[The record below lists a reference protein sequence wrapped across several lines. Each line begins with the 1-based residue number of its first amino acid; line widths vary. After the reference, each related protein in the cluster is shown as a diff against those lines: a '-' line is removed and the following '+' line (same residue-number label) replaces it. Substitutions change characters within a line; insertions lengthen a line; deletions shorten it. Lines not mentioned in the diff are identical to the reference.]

1 MSPRVRKVVSDLT
14 EQPGR
19 ALLVFLAIAL
29 GAAALTVAL
38 GARSVLLREI
48 PASFA
53 TAEPP
58 AAVFWLED
66 VDSQV
71 LEGVRALPGVVDAD
85 ARRLVRARVEV
96 APGDWRTLLLFG
108 VRDFVDLRVS
118 AFETLEGQWPP
129 ERGAVLVERSGLPVL
144 GAGPNARVG
153 DTITVR
159 VLGGTSAS
167 LPIRGVVH
175 DPALAPGWQDNA
187 AYAYASRET
196 LADLGLGGH
205 LDELRITVDGNRSVA
220 ARVADDAADWLAEA
234 GHDVSRVEVPPRRHP
249 HTDHMTTMLLL
260 LSVFSA
266 LALVLSG
273 ALAASVIA
281 AFLARQARQIGV
293 MKTIGA
299 RSSDIA
305 AIYLAMI
312 AVLAAPAVVIGL
324 GAGLLGA
331 RSFSTYAAQQ
341 LNLDVAS
348 YAVGTTTLLAI
359 VSIGLVLPLVAAAI
373 PIARAAR
380 MPVQKALQDPGIT
393 APRTGVRAKT
403 RGRDKTRLGRLLSG
417 LGRPT
422 VLAVRNSF
430 RRPARLWVTL
440 FALALGGAALMTAA
454 NVYVSLIAA
463 VDRSLDRR
471 GDDVDARL
479 LRPVDATVLL
489 ADIRVLPGVSHVE
502 GWGGA
507 LVALNTQ
514 ASADRS
520 RGRYGLL
527 APPSDTA
534 LLDVPIVEGRW
545 PQAAQIGEL
554 VVNRNLQ
561 AIEPALV
568 IGADVQ
574 LALGPRSVNGRIV
587 GVIEEV
593 AEPSLYTNPPTF
605 AELAGADGLAGVIR
619 VAADPGAEDRLAS
632 QIEEVIVDAGSMPAL
647 LFTRPALRQAMVDHF
662 AILLAL
668 LSTAALAAIIVGG
681 LGLAASMGLNVL
693 ERTREIGIIRAVG
706 ARPAAVRNLI
716 LTEGYAIALA
726 SVLLAG
732 VLSVP
737 LSMAVATIVGNHGLH
752 LTLPLVFSPTG
763 VLAWTVLVAVL
774 TLIACIGP
782 ARRAM
787 RTPVCDAIAY
797 E

>member
-1 MSPRVRKVVSDLT
+1 MSPRVKKVVSDLT
-14 EQPGR
+14 EQPAR

-58 AAVFWLED
+58 AVVFWLED

-71 LEGVRALPGVVDAD
+71 LEGVRALSGVVDAD
-85 ARRLVRARVEV
+85 ARRVVRARVEV
-96 APGDWRTLLLFG
+96 VTGDWRTLLLFG
-108 VRDFVDLRVS
+108 VRDFSDLRVS

-144 GAGPNARVG
+144 GAGTG
-153 DTITVR
+153 DTVAVR
-159 VLGGTSAS
+159 VPGGTSAS

-205 LDELRITVDGNRSVA
+205 LDELRITVDGDRSMA
-220 ARVADDAADWLAEA
+220 GRVADSAADWLAEA
-234 GHDVSRVEVPPRRHP
+234 GYDVLRVEVPPRRHP

-299 RSSDIA
+299 RSPDIA

-312 AVLAAPAVVIGL
+312 TALAAPAVVIGL

-331 RSFSTYAAQQ
+331 RSFSGFAAQQ
-341 LNLDVAS
+341 LNLDVADHTVDAS
-348 YAVGTTTLLAI
+348 TLL
-359 VSIGLVLPLVAAAI
+359 VMVWIGLAVPLVAVAI

-393 APRTGVRAKT
+393 APRTRR
-403 RGRDKTRLGRLLSG
+403 RGLGLLKG

-422 VLAVRNSF
+422 LLAVRNSF
-430 RRPARLWVTL
+430 RRPARLWLTL
-440 FALALGGAALMTAA
+440 FALALGGAALMTAS

-471 GDDVDARL
+471 GDDIDVRL
-479 LRPVDATVLL
+479 LRPVDAAAIL
-489 ADIRVLPGVSHVE
+489 ADIDDLPGVAHAE
-502 GWGGA
+502 AWGGA

-514 ASADRS
+514 ESADRS
-520 RGRYGLL
+520 SGRYGLL

-545 PQAAQIGEL
+545 PEVAQIGGL
-554 VVNRNLQ
+554 VINRNLQ

-574 LALGPRSVNGRIV
+574 LALGPRSLNGRIV

-605 AELAGADGLAGVIR
+605 AELAGADGLAGAIR
-619 VAADPGAEDRLAS
+619 VAAHSGAEARLAS
-632 QIEEVIVDAGSMPAL
+632 EIEEVIVDAGSMPVL

-693 ERTREIGIIRAVG
+693 ERTREIGVIRAVG
-706 ARPAAVRNLI
+706 ARPAAVRTLV

-752 LTLPLVFSPTG
+752 LTLPLVFSPAG
-763 VLAWTVLVAVL
+763 VLAWIVLVVVL
-774 TLIACIGP
+774 TLVACIGP

-787 RTPVCDAIAY
+787 STPVCDAIAY

>member
-58 AAVFWLED
+58 AVVVWLED
-66 VDSQV
+66 VDSDV
-71 LEGVRALPGVVDAD
+71 LEGVRALPDVVDAD

-108 VRDFVDLRVS
+108 VRDFADLRVS
-118 AFETLEGQWPP
+118 AFEAIEGQWPP
-129 ERGAVLVERSGLPVL
+129 ERGSVLVERSGLPVL
-144 GAGPNARVG
+144 GAVTEVGTG
-153 DTITVR
+153 DTLTVR
-159 VLGGTSAS
+159 VPGGALAS

-196 LADLGLGGH
+196 LADLGLGAH
-205 LDELRITVDGNRSVA
+205 LDELRITVADDMGGDRSMA
-220 ARVADDAADWLAEA
+220 GRVADNTADWLAEA
-234 GHDVSRVEVPPRRHP
+234 GYDVSRVEVPPRRHP

-331 RSFSTYAAQQ
+331 RSFSTYAARQ

-348 YAVGTTTLLAI
+348 HAAGTPTLLVI
-359 VSIGLVLPLVAAAI
+359 VGIGLALPLVAAAI

-393 APRTGVRAKT
+393 APRTRGRAKT
-403 RGRDKTRLGRLLSG
+403 LLGRLLSG

-440 FALALGGAALMTAA
+440 LALALGGAALMTAS

-471 GDDVDARL
+471 GDDIDARL
-479 LRPVDATVLL
+479 LRPVDATAIL
-489 ADIRVLPGVSHVE
+489 ADISVLPGVSHAE
-502 GWGGA
+502 AWGGA

-514 ASADRS
+514 ESADRS
-520 RGRYGLL
+520 HGRYGLL
-527 APPSDTA
+527 APPPDTA

-545 PQAAQIGEL
+545 PKAAQIGEL

-561 AIEPALV
+561 AIEPALL

-605 AELAGADGLAGVIR
+605 AELAGTDGLAGVIR

-693 ERTREIGIIRAVG
+693 ERTREIGVIRAVG
-706 ARPAAVRNLI
+706 ARPAAVRTLI

-737 LSMAVATIVGNHGLH
+737 LSMAVATLVGNHGLH

-787 RTPVCDAIAY
+787 RMPVCDAIAY

>member
-58 AAVFWLED
+58 AVVVWLED

-71 LEGVRALPGVVDAD
+71 LEGVRTLPGVADAD

-96 APGDWRTLLLFG
+96 APGDWRALLLFG
-108 VRDFVDLRVS
+108 ARDFSDLRVS
-118 AFETLEGQWPP
+118 AFEPLEGEWPP
-129 ERGAVLVERSGLPVL
+129 ERGTVLVERSGLPVL
-144 GAGPNARVG
+144 GAVTDVGTG
-153 DTITVR
+153 DTLTVR
-159 VLGGTSAS
+159 VPGGALAS
-167 LPIRGVVH
+167 LPIGGVVH

-187 AYAYASRET
+187 AYAYVSRET
-196 LADLGLGGH
+196 LSDLGLGGH
-205 LDELRITVDGNRSVA
+205 LDELRVTVADDRGSDRSVA
-220 ARVADDAADWLAEA
+220 GRVADDTADWLVEA
-234 GHDVSRVEVPPRRHP
+234 GYDVLRVEVPPRRHP

-273 ALAASVIA
+273 ALAASVVG
-281 AFLARQARQIGV
+281 AFLARQARQIGA

-299 RSSDIA
+299 RSPDIA

-312 AVLAAPAVVIGL
+312 AALAAPAVVIGL

-331 RSFSTYAAQQ
+331 RSFSAYAARQ

-348 YAVGTTTLLAI
+348 HAVGPPTLLAI
-359 VSIGLVLPLVAAAI
+359 VCVGLAVPLVAAAI

-393 APRTGVRAKT
+393 APGT
-403 RGRDKTRLGRLLSG
+403 RGRTKTRLGRLLAG
-417 LGRPT
+417 LGQPT

-430 RRPARLWVTL
+430 RRPVRLWLTL

-471 GDDVDARL
+471 GDDIDARL
-479 LRPVDATVLL
+479 LRPVDAADLL
-489 ADIRVLPGVSHVE
+489 ADVSALPGVSHVE
-502 GWGGA
+502 AWGGA

-514 ASADRS
+514 EGADRS

-527 APPSDTA
+527 APPPDTA
-534 LLDVPIVEGRW
+534 LLDVPIVDGRW
-545 PQAAQIGEL
+545 PEAAQLGEL

-574 LALGPRSVNGRIV
+574 LALGPRSVRGRIV
-587 GVIEEV
+587 GLIEEV
-593 AEPSLYTNPPTF
+593 AEPSLYTNPTTF

-647 LFTRPALRQAMVDHF
+647 LFTRPALRQAMVGHF

-693 ERTREIGIIRAVG
+693 ERTREIGIIRAMG

-716 LTEGYAIALA
+716 LAEGYAIAFA

-732 VLSVP
+732 ILSVP
-737 LSMAVATIVGNHGLH
+737 LSMAVASIVGNHGLH
-752 LTLPLVFSPTG
+752 LTLPLVFSPIG
-763 VLAWTVLVAVL
+763 VLAWTILVAVL
-774 TLIACIGP
+774 TLIACMGP

>member
-1 MSPRVRKVVSDLT
+1 MSPRIRKVVSDLT
-14 EQPGR
+14 EQPAR

-48 PASFA
+48 PTSFA

-58 AAVFWLED
+58 AVVVWLED
-66 VDSQV
+66 VDNQA
-71 LEGVRALPGVVDAD
+71 LEDVRALPGVVDAD

-108 VRDFVDLRVS
+108 VRDFADLRVS

-144 GAGPNARVG
+144 GAGTG

-159 VLGGTSAS
+159 VPGGTSAS

-187 AYAYASRET
+187 AYAYTSRET
-196 LADLGLGGH
+196 LTDLGLGSH

-312 AVLAAPAVVIGL
+312 AVLAVPAIAIGL

-331 RSFSTYAAQQ
+331 RSFSSFAAQQ

-348 YAVGTTTLLAI
+348 HTVGASTLLVI
-359 VSIGLVLPLVAAAI
+359 VCIGLAVPLVAAAI

-393 APRTGVRAKT
+393 APRTRGRAKAL
-403 RGRDKTRLGRLLSG
+403 LGSLLGG

-430 RRPARLWVTL
+430 RRPARLWLTL
-440 FALALGGAALMTAA
+440 FALALGGAALMTAS

-471 GDDVDARL
+471 GDDIDVRL
-479 LRPVDATVLL
+479 LRPVDAAAIL
-489 ADIRVLPGVSHVE
+489 ADISGLPGVSHAE
-502 GWGGA
+502 AWGGA

-514 ASADRS
+514 ESADRS

-534 LLDVPIVEGRW
+534 LLDVPIIEGRW
-545 PQAAQIGEL
+545 PEATQIGDL

-574 LALGPRSVNGRIV
+574 LALGQRSVNGRIV

-593 AEPSLYTNPPTF
+593 AEPSLYTNPRTF

-619 VAADPGAEDRLAS
+619 VVTDPGAEDRLAS

-668 LSTAALAAIIVGG
+668 LTTAALAAVIVGG

-693 ERTREIGIIRAVG
+693 ERTREIGVIRAVG
-706 ARPAAVRNLI
+706 ARPTAVRTLI

-737 LSMAVATIVGNHGLH
+737 LSMAVAYIVGNHGLH

-774 TLIACIGP
+774 TLVACIGP

>member
-1 MSPRVRKVVSDLT
+1 
-14 EQPGR
+14 
-19 ALLVFLAIAL
+19 
-29 GAAALTVAL
+29 
-38 GARSVLLREI
+38 
-48 PASFA
+48 
-53 TAEPP
+53 
-58 AAVFWLED
+58 
-66 VDSQV
+66 
-71 LEGVRALPGVVDAD
+71 
-85 ARRLVRARVEV
+85 
-96 APGDWRTLLLFG
+96 GDWRTLLLFG
-108 VRDFVDLRVS
+108 VRDFADLRVS
-118 AFETLEGQWPP
+118 AFEALEGQWPP
-129 ERGAVLVERSGLPVL
+129 EGGSILVERSGLPVL
-144 GAGPNARVG
+144 GAGTG

-159 VLGGTSAS
+159 VPGGTSAS

-187 AYAYASRET
+187 AYAYTSRET
-196 LADLGLGGH
+196 LTDLGLGSH

-234 GHDVSRVEVPPRRHP
+234 GYGALRIEVPPRRHP

-312 AVLAAPAVVIGL
+312 AVLAAPAVAIGL

-331 RSFSTYAAQQ
+331 RSFSSFAAQQ

-359 VSIGLVLPLVAAAI
+359 VGIGLAVPLVAAAI

-393 APRTGVRAKT
+393 APRTRGRAKT
-403 RGRDKTRLGRLLSG
+403 LLAGLLGG

-430 RRPARLWVTL
+430 RRPARLGLTL
-440 FALALGGAALMTAA
+440 FALALGGAALMTAS

-471 GDDVDARL
+471 GDDIDVRL
-479 LRPVDATVLL
+479 LRPVDAAAIL
-489 ADIRVLPGVSHVE
+489 ADINVLPGVSHTE
-502 GWGGA
+502 AWGGA

-514 ASADRS
+514 ESADRS

-527 APPSDTA
+527 APPLDTA

-545 PQAAQIGEL
+545 PEATQIGDL

-574 LALGPRSVNGRIV
+574 LGLGPRSVRGRIV

-593 AEPSLYTNPPTF
+593 AEPSLYTNPRTF

-632 QIEEVIVDAGSMPAL
+632 RIEEVIVDAGSMPAL

-693 ERTREIGIIRAVG
+693 ERTREIGVIRAVG
-706 ARPAAVRNLI
+706 ARPAAVRTLI

-737 LSMAVATIVGNHGLH
+737 LSMAVATIVGHHGLH

>member
-1 MSPRVRKVVSDLT
+1 MRPRIKKVVGDLP

-19 ALLVFLAIAL
+19 AFLVFLAIAL

-108 VRDFVDLRVS
+108 VRDFSDLRVS
-118 AFETLEGQWPP
+118 AFEALEGQWPP
-129 ERGAVLVERSGLPVL
+129 ERGAILVERSGLPVL
-144 GAGPNARVG
+144 GAGPNASVG
-153 DTITVR
+153 DTIAVR
-159 VLGGTSAS
+159 VPGGKSAS

-205 LDELRITVDGNRSVA
+205 LDELRITVDGNRSIA
-220 ARVADDAADWLAEA
+220 GRVADDTADWLAEA
-234 GHDVSRVEVPPRRHP
+234 GYDVLRVEVPPRRHP

-281 AFLARQARQIGV
+281 AFLDRQARQVGV

-299 RSSDIA
+299 RSWGIA

-312 AVLAAPAVVIGL
+312 AVLAVPAIAIGL

-331 RSFSTYAAQQ
+331 RSFSNYAAQQ

-348 YAVGTTTLLAI
+348 YAVGTATVLAI
-359 VSIGLVLPLVAAAI
+359 VGIGLAVPFVAAAI

-393 APRTGVRAKT
+393 PPRRRRRWFG
-403 RGRDKTRLGRLLSG
+403 LLKG

-430 RRPARLWVTL
+430 RRPARLWLTL
-440 FALALGGAALMTAA
+440 LALALGGAALMTAS

-471 GDDVDARL
+471 GDDIDVRL
-479 LRPVDATVLL
+479 LRPVDAAAIL
-489 ADIRVLPGVSHVE
+489 ADISGLPGVSHAE
-502 GWGGA
+502 AWGGA

-514 ASADRS
+514 QSADRS

-534 LLDVPIVEGRW
+534 LLDVPIIEGRW
-545 PQAAQIGEL
+545 PEAGQIGDL

-574 LALGPRSVNGRIV
+574 LALGPRSVRGRIV

-619 VAADPGAEDRLAS
+619 IVTDPGAEGRLAS
-632 QIEEVIVDAGSMPAL
+632 QIEQVIVDAGSIPSL

-668 LSTAALAAIIVGG
+668 LSTAALAAVIVGG

-693 ERTREIGIIRAVG
+693 ERTREIGVIRAVG
-706 ARPAAVRNLI
+706 ARPAAVRRLI

-726 SVLLAG
+726 SVVLAG

-737 LSMAVATIVGNHGLH
+737 LSMAVAYIVGNHGLH

>member
-1 MSPRVRKVVSDLT
+1 MNPRIRKVVSDLT

-58 AAVFWLED
+58 AVVVWLED

-85 ARRLVRARVEV
+85 ARRLVRTRVEV
-96 APGDWRTLLLFG
+96 APGDWRALLLFG
-108 VRDFVDLRVS
+108 VRDFSDLRVS
-118 AFETLEGQWPP
+118 AFEPLEGEWPP
-129 ERGAVLVERSGLPVL
+129 KRGSILVERSGLPVL
-144 GAGPNARVG
+144 GAGTG

-159 VLGGTSAS
+159 VPGGTSAS

-196 LADLGLGGH
+196 LTDLGLGSH

-299 RSSDIA
+299 RSPDIA

-312 AVLAAPAVVIGL
+312 ATLAAPAIAIGL

-348 YAVGTTTLLAI
+348 YAVETTTLLAI
-359 VSIGLVLPLVAAAI
+359 VCIGLAVPLVAAVI

-393 APRTGVRAKT
+393 APRTGGRA
-403 RGRDKTRLGRLLSG
+403 KTRLGRLLSG

-440 FALALGGAALMTAA
+440 FALALGGAALMTAS

-471 GDDVDARL
+471 GDDIDARL

-489 ADIRVLPGVSHVE
+489 ADINGLPGVSHAE
-502 GWGGA
+502 AWGGA

-545 PQAAQIGEL
+545 PEAAQIGEL

-561 AIEPALV
+561 AIEPTLV
-568 IGADVQ
+568 TGAEVQ
-574 LALGPRSVNGRIV
+574 LALGPRSVRGRIV

-605 AELAGADGLAGVIR
+605 AELAGADGFAGVIR
-619 VAADPGAEDRLAS
+619 VAADPGTEDRLAS

-693 ERTREIGIIRAVG
+693 ERTREIGVIRAVG
-706 ARPAAVRNLI
+706 ARPSAVRTLI
-716 LTEGYAIALA
+716 LTEGYAIAFA

-732 VLSVP
+732 ILSVP

-752 LTLPLVFSPTG
+752 LTLLLVFSPTG

-774 TLIACIGP
+774 TLIACMGP

>member
-66 VDSQV
+66 VDNQV
-71 LEGVRALPGVVDAD
+71 LEGVRALPGVADAD

-108 VRDFVDLRVS
+108 VRDFSDLRVS

-144 GAGPNARVG
+144 GAGTG

-159 VLGGTSAS
+159 VPGGASAS

-205 LDELRITVDGNRSVA
+205 LDELRITVDGDRSVA
-220 ARVADDAADWLAEA
+220 ASVADSAADWLAEA
-234 GHDVSRVEVPPRRHP
+234 GQDVSRVEVPPRRHP

-305 AIYLAMI
+305 AIYLAMT
-312 AVLAAPAVVIGL
+312 ATLAAPAIAIGL

-331 RSFSTYAAQQ
+331 RSFSSFAAQQ

-348 YAVGTTTLLAI
+348 HTVGASTLLVI
-359 VSIGLVLPLVAAAI
+359 VCIGLAVPLVAAAI

-393 APRTGVRAKT
+393 APRTRGRAKAL
-403 RGRDKTRLGRLLSG
+403 LGSLLGG

-430 RRPARLWVTL
+430 RRPARLWLTL
-440 FALALGGAALMTAA
+440 FALALGGAALMTAS

-471 GDDVDARL
+471 GDDIDVRL
-479 LRPVDATVLL
+479 LRPVDAAAIL
-489 ADIRVLPGVSHVE
+489 ADISGLPGVSHAE
-502 GWGGA
+502 AWGGA

-514 ASADRS
+514 ESADRS

-534 LLDVPIVEGRW
+534 LLDVPIIEGRW
-545 PQAAQIGEL
+545 PEATQIGDL

-574 LALGPRSVNGRIV
+574 LALGQRSVNGRIV

-593 AEPSLYTNPPTF
+593 AEPSLYTNPRTF

-619 VAADPGAEDRLAS
+619 VVTDPGAEDRLAS
-632 QIEEVIVDAGSMPAL
+632 QIEDVIVDAGSMPAL
-647 LFTRPALRQAMVDHF
+647 LFTRPALQQAMVDHF

-668 LSTAALAAIIVGG
+668 LTTAALAAVIVGG

-693 ERTREIGIIRAVG
+693 ERTREIGVIRAVG
-706 ARPAAVRNLI
+706 ARPAAVRTLI

-732 VLSVP
+732 ILSVP
-737 LSMAVATIVGNHGLH
+737 LSMAVAYIVGNHGLH
-752 LTLPLVFSPTG
+752 LTLPLVFSPIG

-774 TLIACIGP
+774 TLIACMGP

>member
-1 MSPRVRKVVSDLT
+1 MSPRVKKVVGDLT
-14 EQPGR
+14 EQPRR

-53 TAEPP
+53 MAEPP
-58 AAVFWLED
+58 AAVFWLDD
-66 VDSQV
+66 VDAQV
-71 LEGVRALPGVVDAD
+71 LAGVSALPGVVAAD

-108 VRDFVDLRVS
+108 VRDFSDLRVS

-129 ERGAVLVERSGLPVL
+129 ERGAILVERSGLPVL
-144 GAGPNARVG
+144 SAGTG
-153 DTITVR
+153 DAITVR
-159 VLGGTSAS
+159 VPGGASAS
-167 LPIRGVVH
+167 LSIRGVVH
-175 DPALAPGWQDNA
+175 DAALAPGWQDNA

-205 LDELRITVDGNRSVA
+205 LDELRITVDGDRSVA
-220 ARVADDAADWLAEA
+220 ARVADAAADWLAEA
-234 GHDVSRVEVPPRRHP
+234 GHDVSGVEVPPRRHP
-249 HTDHMTTMLLL
+249 HADHMTTMLLL

-273 ALAASVIA
+273 ALAASVTA

-305 AIYLAMI
+305 AIYVAMI
-312 AVLAAPAVVIGL
+312 TVVAAPAIAIGL

-331 RSFSTYAAQQ
+331 RSFSSFAARQ
-341 LNLDVAS
+341 LNLDVTS
-348 YAVGTTTLLAI
+348 HAVGASTLLAI
-359 VSIGLVLPLVAAAI
+359 VCIGLAVPFVAAAI
-373 PIARAAR
+373 PIVRAAR
-380 MPVQKALQDPGIT
+380 MPVQRALQDPGIT
-393 APRTGVRAKT
+393 APKT
-403 RGRDKTRLGRLLSG
+403 RGRGWSLLGG
-417 LGRPT
+417 FGRPT
-422 VLAVRNSF
+422 LLAVRNSF
-430 RRPARLWVTL
+430 RRRARLWLTL
-440 FALALGGAALMTAA
+440 FALALGGAALMTAS
-454 NVYVSLIAA
+454 NVYVSLVAA

-471 GDDVDARL
+471 GDDIDVRL
-479 LRPVDATVLL
+479 LRPVDAAAIL
-489 ADIRVLPGVSHVE
+489 ADIRTLPKVAHAE
-502 GWGGA
+502 AWGGA
-507 LVALNTQ
+507 LVALSSQ
-514 ASADRS
+514 QSGHRS
-520 RGRYGLL
+520 VGRYGLL

-545 PQAAQIGEL
+545 PEPTKIGDV

-574 LALGPRSVNGRIV
+574 LALGQRSVSGHIV

-593 AEPSLYTNPPTF
+593 AEPSLYTNPRTF

-619 VAADPGAEDRLAS
+619 VVADPGAQDRLAS
-632 QIEEVIVDAGSMPAL
+632 QIEDLIVDAGSMPAL

-662 AILLAL
+662 TILLAL
-668 LSTAALAAIIVGG
+668 LSTAALAAVIVGG

-693 ERTREIGIIRAVG
+693 ERTREIGVIRAVG
-706 ARPAAVRNLI
+706 ARPAAVRTLI

-726 SVLLAG
+726 SILLAG

-737 LSMAVATIVGNHGLH
+737 LSIAVAYIVGNHGLH
-752 LTLPLVFSPTG
+752 LTLPQVFSPMG

-787 RTPVCDAIAY
+787 RTPVCEAIAY

>member
-1 MSPRVRKVVSDLT
+1 MSPRVRKVVSDLI

-19 ALLVFLAIAL
+19 ALLVFFAIAL

-58 AAVFWLED
+58 AVVVWLED
-66 VDSQV
+66 VDSEV
-71 LEGVRALPGVVDAD
+71 LEGVRALPDVVDAD
-85 ARRLVRARVEV
+85 ARRLVRTRVEV

-108 VRDFVDLRVS
+108 VRDFADLRVS
-118 AFETLEGQWPP
+118 AFESLEGQWPP

-144 GAGPNARVG
+144 GAVTDVG
-153 DTITVR
+153 TGDALTVR
-159 VLGGTSAS
+159 VPGGALAS
-167 LPIRGVVH
+167 LPISGVVH

-196 LADLGLGGH
+196 LSDLGLGDH
-205 LDELRITVDGNRSVA
+205 LDELRITVDGDRSMA
-220 ARVADDAADWLAEA
+220 GRVADNTAGWLAEA
-234 GHDVSRVEVPPRRHP
+234 GYDVLRVEVPPRRHP

-273 ALAASVIA
+273 TLAASVIA

-312 AVLAAPAVVIGL
+312 AALAAPAVVIGL

-348 YAVGTTTLLAI
+348 YAIGTPTLLVI
-359 VSIGLVLPLVAAAI
+359 VCVGLALPLVAAAI

-393 APRTGVRAKT
+393 EPRTGGRART
-403 RGRDKTRLGRLLSG
+403 LLGRLLGG

-440 FALALGGAALMTAA
+440 FALALGGAALMTAS

-479 LRPVDATVLL
+479 LRPVDATAIL
-489 ADIRVLPGVSHVE
+489 ADINVLPGVSHAE
-502 GWGGA
+502 AWGGA

-514 ASADRS
+514 GGADRS

-527 APPSDTA
+527 APPADTA

-545 PQAAQIGEL
+545 PEAAQIGEL

-593 AEPSLYTNPPTF
+593 AEPSLYTNPSTF

-619 VAADPGAEDRLAS
+619 VAADPGTEDHLAS
-632 QIEEVIVDAGSMPAL
+632 QIEEVIVDAGSIPAL

-693 ERTREIGIIRAVG
+693 ERTREIGVIRAVG
-706 ARPAAVRNLI
+706 ARPAAVRTLI

-732 VLSVP
+732 ILSVP
-737 LSMAVATIVGNHGLH
+737 LSMAVAYIVGNHGLH
-752 LTLPLVFSPTG
+752 LTLPLVFSPIG
-763 VLAWTVLVAVL
+763 VLVWTLLVAVL
-774 TLIACIGP
+774 TLIACVGP

>member
-1 MSPRVRKVVSDLT
+1 MNPRIKKVISDLT
-14 EQPGR
+14 EQPAR
-19 ALLVFLAIAL
+19 AFLVFLAIAL

-66 VDSQV
+66 VDNQV
-71 LEGVRALPGVVDAD
+71 LQGVRALPGVVDAD
-85 ARRLVRARVEV
+85 ARRVVRARVEV
-96 APGDWRTLLLFG
+96 APGDWRTLRLFG
-108 VRDFVDLRVS
+108 VRDFSDLRVS

-129 ERGAVLVERSGLPVL
+129 ERGAILVERSGLTVL
-144 GAGPNARVG
+144 GAGTG

-159 VLGGTSAS
+159 TPGGVSTP

-187 AYAYASRET
+187 AYAYVSRET
-196 LADLGLGGH
+196 LADLGLGDH
-205 LDELRITVDGNRSVA
+205 LDELRITVDGDRSVA
-220 ARVADDAADWLAEA
+220 ARVADDVASWLTKS
-234 GHDVSRVEVPPRRHP
+234 GHAVSRVEVSPRRHP
-249 HTDHMTTMLLL
+249 HADHMTTMLLL

-273 ALAASVIA
+273 TLAASITA
-281 AFLARQARQIGV
+281 ALLARQVRQIGV

-312 AVLAAPAVVIGL
+312 AVLAAPAIAIGL

-331 RSFSTYAAQQ
+331 RSFSSFAAQQ
-341 LNLDVAS
+341 LNLDIAS
-348 YAVGTTTLLAI
+348 LAVGPSTLLTI
-359 VSIGLVLPLVAAAI
+359 VCIGLTAPLVAAAI
-373 PIARAAR
+373 PIARAVR

-393 APRTGVRAKT
+393 ALGTRGRAKT
-403 RGRDKTRLGRLLSG
+403 RLSSLLGG
-417 LGRPT
+417 FMRPT

-430 RRPARLWVTL
+430 RRPARLGLTL
-440 FALALGGAALMTAA
+440 FALGLGGAALMTAS
-454 NVYVSLIAA
+454 NVHVSLIAA
-463 VDRSLDRR
+463 VDRSLDHR
-471 GDDVDARL
+471 GDDIDVRL
-479 LRPVDATVLL
+479 LRPVDAADIL
-489 ADIRVLPGVSHVE
+489 ADIHVLPGVAHAE
-502 GWGGA
+502 AWGGA
-507 LVALNTQ
+507 LVALSTEP
-514 ASADRS
+514 SAKTS

-527 APPSDTA
+527 APPPDTA
-534 LLDVPIVEGRW
+534 LLNVPLVEGRW
-545 PQAAQIGEL
+545 PEAMQIGDL

-568 IGADVQ
+568 IGAEVQ
-574 LALGPRSVNGRIV
+574 LALGPRSVSGRIV
-587 GVIEEV
+587 GIIEEV
-593 AEPSLYTNPPTF
+593 AEPSLYTNPHTF
-605 AELAGADGLAGVIR
+605 DVLMGAYGLAGVIR
-619 VAADPGAEDRLAS
+619 VVADPGSADRLAAE
-632 QIEEVIVDAGSMPAL
+632 IEEVIVDAGSMPAL
-647 LFTRPALRQAMVDHF
+647 LFTRGVLRQAMVDHF

-668 LSTAALAAIIVGG
+668 LSMAAIAAIIVGG

-693 ERTREIGIIRAVG
+693 ERTREIGVIRAMG
-706 ARPAAVRNLI
+706 ARPAAVRTLI

-726 SVLLAG
+726 SVVCAG

-737 LSMAVATIVGNHGLH
+737 LSMVVTTIVGTHGLH
-752 LTLPLVFSPTG
+752 LTLPLVFSPRG
-763 VLAWTVLVAVL
+763 VLVWIVLVAVL

-787 RTPVCDAIAY
+787 RTPVCEAIAY

>member
-1 MSPRVRKVVSDLT
+1 MSPRVKKVVSDLT
-14 EQPGR
+14 ERPGR

-29 GAAALTVAL
+29 GVSALTVAL

-53 TAEPP
+53 AAEPP
-58 AAVFWLED
+58 AAVFWLEN
-66 VDSQV
+66 VDEQV
-71 LEGVRALPGVVDAD
+71 LGGVRALPGVADAD

-96 APGDWRTLLLFG
+96 APGDWRALLLFG
-108 VRDFVDLRVS
+108 VRDFSDLRVS
-118 AFETLEGQWPP
+118 SFETLEGQWPP
-129 ERGAVLVERSGLPVL
+129 ERGAILVERSGLPVL
-144 GAGPNARVG
+144 GAALG
-153 DTITVR
+153 DAITVR
-159 VLGGTSAS
+159 VPGGASAS

-196 LADLGLGGH
+196 LAELGLGGH
-205 LDELRITVDGNRSVA
+205 LDELRITVDGDRSVA
-220 ARVADDAADWLAEA
+220 ARVADGTADWLAEV
-234 GHDVSRVEVPPRRHP
+234 GREVSRVEVPPRRHP

-266 LALVLSG
+266 LALLLSG
-273 ALAASVIA
+273 ALAASVTA

-305 AIYLAMI
+305 SIYLAMI
-312 AVLAAPAVVIGL
+312 AILAAPAIAIGL

-331 RSFSTYAAQQ
+331 RSFSSFAAQQ

-348 YAVGTTTLLAI
+348 QAVDALTLMTIVCVGLA
-359 VSIGLVLPLVAAAI
+359 VPLVAAAI

-380 MPVQKALQDPGIT
+380 MPIRKALQDPGIT
-393 APRTGVRAKT
+393 APRT
-403 RGRDKTRLGRLLSG
+403 RGRGWSLLEG
-417 LGRPT
+417 LGRPP

-430 RRPARLWVTL
+430 RRPVRLCLTL
-440 FALALGGAALMTAA
+440 LALGLGGAALMTAS

-471 GDDVDARL
+471 GDDIDARL
-479 LRPVDATVLL
+479 LRPVDATAIL
-489 ADIRVLPGVSHVE
+489 ADIRSLRGVAHAE
-502 GWGGA
+502 AWGGA
-507 LVALNTQ
+507 LVGLNAQ
-514 ASADRS
+514 ESSDRS

-527 APPSDTA
+527 APPLNTA
-534 LLDVPIVEGRW
+534 LLNVPIVEGRW
-545 PQAAQIGEL
+545 PEAVQIGDL

-568 IGADVQ
+568 IGSEVQ
-574 LALGPRSVNGRIV
+574 LTLGQRSVTGRIV

-593 AEPSLYTNPPTF
+593 AEPSLYTNPRTF
-605 AELAGADGLAGVIR
+605 AELAGDDGLAGAIR
-619 VAADPGAEDRLAS
+619 IAADAGAEGRLAS
-632 QIEEVIVDAGSMPAL
+632 AIEEVIVDAGSMPAL

-668 LSTAALAAIIVGG
+668 LSTAALAAVIVGG

-693 ERTREIGIIRAVG
+693 ERTREIGVIRAVG

-716 LTEGYAIALA
+716 LTEGYAIAFA

-737 LSMAVATIVGNHGLH
+737 LSMAVAYIVGSHGLH

-763 VLAWTVLVAVL
+763 VLAWTVAVAVL

-782 ARRAM
+782 SRSAM